1 MFGEFY
7 FKRDETLKMHFKIN
21 FAPPPLKIPRHAHDN
36 NTKELRETMVIEV
49 PGLSRDIL

>member
-1 MFGEFY
+1 MFDEFY

-21 FAPPPLKIPRHAHDN
+21 FAPPLKIPRHAHDN

-49 PGLSRDIL
+49 HG